1 MHDPL
6 ILASP
11 KINQAIA
18 LLEKNDI
25 INAIGLWREANK
37 AHGKCAMFCE
47 NKEETY
53 TVQGCAACF
62 EGRLWNTQLH
72 SHEGINEEQGK
83 RDPLIMAQII
93 KDWLLQFNR
102 SDA

>member
-1 MHDPL
+1 MHDPFML
-6 ILASP
+6 NSP

-18 LLEKNDI
+18 LLEQNDI
-25 INAIGLWREANK
+25 INAVGLWREANK

-47 NKEETY
+47 NREETY
-53 TVQGCAACF
+53 AVQVCAACF
-62 EGRLWNTQLH
+62 EGRLWNTDFF
-72 SHEGINEEQGK
+72 SHKGTNEEQGK

-102 SDA
+102 SDV